1 MRGAGWQV
9 MLVTLAALAAGCS
22 SADPRPASEQPPE
35 AAPTEAPPSAT
46 QEPISQAQQ
55 ASLDRFLA
63 KTQSV
68 TRVRAEFELRE
79 VQYTSPT
86 DAVAQFLNQY
96 RPNVEAAEAAEV
108 IMTTND
114 NWTHASGLS
123 ISDDL
128 ADLVSYVPLGRGAVA
143 IKARN
148 QFNGKAYPPF
158 VLYPNGEVKPLL
170 VATEPRPLDT
180 DDVLLEIDLY
190 DFFSAIHEGGRSD
203 GLWAAN
209 VAAGEIF
216 RVAGSPFGRV
226 LQRVPGRN
234 GAVLS
239 VAGYQKA
246 IGEGVWRFETSADR
260 GASWQQTD
268 VRLPLGSKPIWR
280 YADSTFNAV
289 GPGRLQAIAMA
300 DYVPDMPPIFREL
313 WRTNDE
319 KKFRLVSFPSEPM
332 TYFGGLAF
340 AADGALLLAEVQGP
354 DTYCFLGPVG
364 CNRPGRI
371 WRLPRGG
378 TQMRLLADA
387 PSLFGPFWAVGI
399 KPSGGVI
406 VARTGARTIAVSKG
420 GYTWTEVSPGR

>member
-1 MRGAGWQV
+1 MRGARWQV
-9 MLVTLAALAAGCS
+9 MLVALAALAAGCNS
-22 SADPRPASEQPPE
+22 DDPRPASEQPHKP
-35 AAPTEAPPSAT
+35 APTQVSPSTA

-55 ASLDRFLA
+55 ASLDGFLA
-63 KTQSV
+63 RTKPV
-68 TRVRAEFELRE
+68 TRVGAEFELRE
-79 VQYTSPT
+79 VQYTSPR
-86 DAVAQFLNQY
+86 DAVAQFLTQH
-96 RPNVEAAEAAEV
+96 RVKSADAAEV
-108 IMTTND
+108 IATTDD
-114 NWTHASGLS
+114 NWAHAAGLS

-148 QFNGKAYPPF
+148 QFTNKAYPPF
-158 VLYPNGEVKPLL
+158 VLYPDGEVKPLL
-170 VATEPRPLDT
+170 VATEPRALEA
-180 DDVLLEIDLY
+180 DDDLLEIDLY
-190 DFFSAIHEGGRSD
+190 DFFSAIHAGGRSE
-203 GLWAAN
+203 GLWAAD

-216 RVAGSPFGRV
+216 RVAGSPFGQV
-226 LQRVPGRN
+226 LQHVPGRD

-239 VAGYQKA
+239 VAGYQKDV
-246 IGEGVWRFETSADR
+246 GDGVWRFETSADT
-260 GASWQQTD
+260 GGSWQQTD
-268 VRLPLGSKPIWR
+268 VRLPLGRKPIWR
-280 YADSTFNAV
+280 HADSSIHAV

-300 DYVPDMPPIFREL
+300 DYLPDMPPIFREL

-319 KKFRLVSFPSEPM
+319 KEFHLVPLPLEPM
-332 TYFGGLAF
+332 AFIGGIAF

-354 DTYCFLGPVG
+354 DTYCAIDAVD

-406 VARTGARTIAVSKG
+406 VARTGARTIAVSKD